1 METHAFAVNRP
12 SRMARPEFVEVF
24 GGVYEHSPWIAETVW
39 ELGPGP
45 GPGPGHD
52 MGADRDTAEGIHEA
66 FRTVVDR
73 AGREKQLAL
82 LRAHPDLAG
91 RLAIAGELTAASN
104 AEQAG
109 ADLGNCT
116 PDEFEEFQ
124 ALNGAHRDKFGFP
137 FILAVRGFHR
147 TEILEIFRERVNND
161 PETEFATALEQVHR
175 IALLRLRDIE

>member
-1 METHAFAVNRP
+1 METHAFGVNRP
-12 SRMARPEFVEVF
+12 SRMAKPEFVRVF
-24 GGVYEHSPWIAETVW
+24 GGVYEHSPWIAETAW
-39 ELGPGP
+39 ELGPGS
-45 GPGPGHD
+45 GPE
-52 MGADRDTAEGIHEA
+52 MGAARDTAEGLHRA
-66 FRTVVDR
+66 FRTVVDE
-73 AGREKQLAL
+73 AGEEKQLAL

-91 RLAIAGELTAASN
+91 KLAIAGELTAASN

-116 PDEFEEFQ
+116 PDEFEAFKS
-124 ALNGAHRDKFGFP
+124 LNEAYRDKFGFP

-161 PETEFATALEQVHR
+161 PETEFAQALEQVHR

>member
-1 METHAFAVNRP
+1 METHAFGVNRP
-12 SRMARPEFVEVF
+12 SRMAKPEFVRVF
-24 GGVYEHSPWIAETVW
+24 GGVYEHSPWIAETAW
-39 ELGPGP
+39 ELGSDPE
-45 GPGPGHD
+45 
-52 MGADRDTAEGIHEA
+52 MGAARDTAEGLHRA
-66 FRTVVDR
+66 FRTVVDE

-91 RLAIAGELTAASN
+91 KLAIAGELTAASN

-116 PDEFEEFQ
+116 PDEFEAFRS
-124 ALNGAHRDKFGFP
+124 LNEAYKDKFGFP

-147 TEILEIFRERVNND
+147 IEILEIFRQRVNND

>member
-1 METHAFAVNRP
+1 MDTHPFGINRP
-12 SRMARPEFVEVF
+12 SRMARDEFVRVF

-39 ELGPGP
+39 ELDPDP
-45 GPGPGHD
+45 ET
-52 MGADRDTAEGIHEA
+52 GAARDTAEGIHRA

-91 RLAIAGELTAASN
+91 KLAIAGELTAASN

-116 PDEFEEFQ
+116 PDEFEAFRSFNE
-124 ALNGAHRDKFGFP
+124 AYKDKFGFP

-175 IALLRLRDIE
+175 IALLRLCDIK

>member
-1 METHAFAVNRP
+1 METHAFAVNQP
-12 SRMARPEFVEVF
+12 SRMARDEFVRVF
-24 GGVYEHSPWIAETVW
+24 GGVYEHSPWIAETAW

-45 GPGPGHD
+45 ETD
-52 MGADRDTAEGIHEA
+52 AARDTAEGIHRA
-66 FRTVVDR
+66 FRTVVDE

-91 RLAIAGELTAASN
+91 KLAIAGELTAASN

-116 PDEFEEFQ
+116 PDEFEAFGS
-124 ALNGAHRDKFGFP
+124 LNEAYKDKFGFP

-161 PETEFATALEQVHR
+161 PETELATALEQVHR
-175 IALLRLRDIE
+175 IALLRLCDIE

>member
-12 SRMARPEFVEVF
+12 SRMARPEFVQVF

-39 ELGPGP
+39 ELGPGHDP
-45 GPGPGHD
+45 D
-52 MGADRDTAEGIHEA
+52 MGAARDTAEGIHEA

-116 PDEFEEFQ
+116 PDEFEAFRS
-124 ALNGAHRDKFGFP
+124 LNDAYKDKFGFP